1 MSSSLQH
8 RGVVERV
15 SGDTVIVS
23 VMPESACAGCHAKG
37 ICGER
42 GDKRE
47 IVVKTPYASE
57 YTPGERVIVALE
69 RNRMGVMSVVWSY
82 VVPLVV
88 LLGVLFVALHAF
100 SRIQLRGS
108 YMVVVRYEGNCHAE
122 KKMQNFRRYRLKN
135 KNMVGQTT
143 ELVAEVM
150 LSKAD
155 MEKVEKLRQEEG
167 VLEIT
172 IMQSVSGS
180 VL

>member
-88 LLGVLFVALHAF
+88 LLGVLFGTKAFGVDDGIAAISSMAAMSLYFVALYLMRKMF
-100 SRIQLRGS
+100 DRII
-108 YMVVVRYEGNCHAE
+108 
-122 KKMQNFRRYRLKN
+122 KFTIIK
-135 KNMVGQTT
+135 
-143 ELVAEVM
+143 EL
-150 LSKAD
+150 
-155 MEKVEKLRQEEG
+155 
-167 VLEIT
+167 
-172 IMQSVSGS
+172 
-180 VL
+180 

>member
-23 VMPESACAGCHAKG
+23 VMPESACAGCHAKA

-88 LLGVLFVALHAF
+88 LLGVLFGAKAFGVDDGIAAVSAMAAMSLYFVALYLMRKMF
-100 SRIQLRGS
+100 DRII
-108 YMVVVRYEGNCHAE
+108 
-122 KKMQNFRRYRLKN
+122 KFTIIK
-135 KNMVGQTT
+135 
-143 ELVAEVM
+143 EL
-150 LSKAD
+150 
-155 MEKVEKLRQEEG
+155 
-167 VLEIT
+167 
-172 IMQSVSGS
+172 
-180 VL
+180 

>member
-1 MSSSLQH
+1 M
-8 RGVVERV
+8 
-15 SGDTVIVS
+15 VIVS

-88 LLGVLFVALHAF
+88 LLGVLFGTKAFRVDDGIAAVSSMAAMSLYFVALYF
-100 SRIQLRGS
+100 MRKMFDRII
-108 YMVVVRYEGNCHAE
+108 
-122 KKMQNFRRYRLKN
+122 KFTIIK
-135 KNMVGQTT
+135 
-143 ELVAEVM
+143 EL
-150 LSKAD
+150 
-155 MEKVEKLRQEEG
+155 
-167 VLEIT
+167 
-172 IMQSVSGS
+172 
-180 VL
+180 

>member
-57 YTPGERVIVALE
+57 YTPGEHVIVALE

-88 LLGVLFVALHAF
+88 LLGVLLGTKAFGLDDGIAAVSAMAAMSLYFVALYLMRKMF
-100 SRIQLRGS
+100 DRII
-108 YMVVVRYEGNCHAE
+108 
-122 KKMQNFRRYRLKN
+122 KFTIIK
-135 KNMVGQTT
+135 
-143 ELVAEVM
+143 EL
-150 LSKAD
+150 
-155 MEKVEKLRQEEG
+155 
-167 VLEIT
+167 
-172 IMQSVSGS
+172 
-180 VL
+180 